1 MITLLNKFDDHYVMK
16 ENDILET
23 VYHYI
28 VENGLELFIRDVTF
42 NDKLDTIAK
51 YSDSKNIIEI
61 NMNRLMEVCNMWAT
75 KLQKTFHIDNN
86 NYSYLLNYYILFSLF
101 HEITHAMQKKKH
113 DALSLTTNKVYVFLY
128 ELNDDLMNRNKDLY
142 TRCHDLF
149 PMEIEANNTGLLQ
162 SYNLMSHTKLPNRE
176 KKIMHLQYVDSL
188 LSNYEKINKYRIKS
202 PFNKLY
208 NEDNKININL
218 FNQLLNEVNL
228 SKLERLNLG
237 IDITPHE
244 YNGLQREKIRLLI
257 KR

>member
-1 MITLLNKFDDHYVMK
+1 
-16 ENDILET
+16 
-23 VYHYI
+23 
-28 VENGLELFIRDVTF
+28 
-42 NDKLDTIAK
+42 
-51 YSDSKNIIEI
+51 
-61 NMNRLMEVCNMWAT
+61 
-75 KLQKTFHIDNN
+75 
-86 NYSYLLNYYILFSLF
+86 
-101 HEITHAMQKKKH
+101 
-113 DALSLTTNKVYVFLY
+113 
-128 ELNDDLMNRNKDLY
+128 
-142 TRCHDLF
+142 
-149 PMEIEANNTGLLQ
+149 MEIEANNTGLPQ

>member
-1 MITLLNKFDDHYVMK
+1 
-16 ENDILET
+16 
-23 VYHYI
+23 
-28 VENGLELFIRDVTF
+28 
-42 NDKLDTIAK
+42 
-51 YSDSKNIIEI
+51 
-61 NMNRLMEVCNMWAT
+61 
-75 KLQKTFHIDNN
+75 
-86 NYSYLLNYYILFSLF
+86 
-101 HEITHAMQKKKH
+101 
-113 DALSLTTNKVYVFLY
+113 
-128 ELNDDLMNRNKDLY
+128 MNRNKDLY

-208 NEDNKININL
+208 NEDNRINMNL

>member
-28 VENGLELFIRDVTF
+28 VENGLELFIRDVPF
-42 NDKLDTIAK
+42 NDKLNTIAR
-51 YSDSKNIIEI
+51 YNDSKNIIEI
-61 NMNRLMEVCNMWAT
+61 NMQKLMEVCNMWAT
-75 KLQKTFHIDNN
+75 KLQKTFHIDDN
-86 NYSYLLNYYILFSLF
+86 NYSYLLNYYILYALF

-113 DALSLTTNKVYVFLY
+113 DALRFTTNKVYIFLY
-128 ELNDDLMNRNKDLY
+128 ELNDELMNRNKDLY

-208 NEDNKININL
+208 NEDNRINMNL

-244 YNGLQREKIRLLI
+244 YNSLQREKIRLLI